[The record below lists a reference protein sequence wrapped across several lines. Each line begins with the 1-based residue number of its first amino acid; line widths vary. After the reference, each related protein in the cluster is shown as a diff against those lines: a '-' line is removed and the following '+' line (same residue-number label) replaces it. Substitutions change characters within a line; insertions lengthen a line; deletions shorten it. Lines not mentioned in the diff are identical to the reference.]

1 MRRGKKERVGEGE
14 RELLPPP
21 QKKKRK
27 EKEIFTHSIE
37 NCNENKFFEKQRRGP
52 PSLKTPPG

>member
-1 MRRGKKERVGEGE
+1 VRRGKKERVGEGE
-14 RELLPPP
+14 REVVVRP
-21 QKKKRK
+21 QRETGK

>member
-1 MRRGKKERVGEGE
+1 MRRGKKDRVGEGE

-21 QKKKRK
+21 PRKRK